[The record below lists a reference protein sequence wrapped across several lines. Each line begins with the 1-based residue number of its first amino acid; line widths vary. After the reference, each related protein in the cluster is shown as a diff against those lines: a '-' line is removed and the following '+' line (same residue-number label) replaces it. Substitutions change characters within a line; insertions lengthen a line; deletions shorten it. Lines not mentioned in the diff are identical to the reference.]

1 MHTRQPDLM
10 TIEAGSSR
18 LLERIRR
25 DYSPEMRPSNHAFD
39 SHHHHEH
46 HHLTSRQEHDE
57 DLNRLWLVVKH
68 LKVGEV
74 ENRFELR
81 GGEKIRIGRVIFTV
95 KEIVN
100 DKIQFKSD
108 IGDSA
113 SRVSE
118 ADLVDMEDLN
128 QTDDGLQESEEILR
142 EDFE

>member
-1 MHTRQPDLM
+1 
-10 TIEAGSSR
+10 
-18 LLERIRR
+18 
-25 DYSPEMRPSNHAFD
+25 MRPSNHAFD